1 MALLGEAYTRLGNT
15 ALAADA
21 RRVLEQ
27 NDPQHPWLTGHWPK
41 NPSVLKRLNP
51 FTGESR

>member
-1 MALLGEAYTRLGNT
+1 MLGESYTRLGNT

-27 NDPQHPWLTGHWPK
+27 NDPQHPWLSGKWPRESRFY
-41 NPSVLKRLNP
+41 NRLNP
-51 FTGESR
+51 FAGDTH